1 MNENKCESCNEFTE
15 TFVSSAPFAAIS
27 FATCKKC
34 TMNDIYPYKSLLV
47 TCLSAGGWD
56 KCSDWF
62 QGLVEHNIKFH
73 NKTLQ
78 QFKDELESI
87 DNEN

>member
-34 TMNDIYPYKSLLV
+34 TMNDIY
-47 TCLSAGGWD
+47 
-56 KCSDWF
+56 
-62 QGLVEHNIKFH
+62 HNIKFH

>member
-1 MNENKCESCNEFTE
+1 MD
-15 TFVSSAPFAAIS
+15 
-27 FATCKKC
+27 
-34 TMNDIYPYKSLLV
+34 DIYPYNSLLV

-62 QGLVEHNIKFH
+62 QGLIEHNLKFH